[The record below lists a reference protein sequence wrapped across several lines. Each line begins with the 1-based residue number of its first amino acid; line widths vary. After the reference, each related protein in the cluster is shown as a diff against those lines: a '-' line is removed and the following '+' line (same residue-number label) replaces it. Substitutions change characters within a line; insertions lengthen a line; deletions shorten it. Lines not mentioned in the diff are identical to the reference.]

1 MLWYRAVAVEG
12 GKVIRLIGGG
22 SGGELM
28 EWLLKSE
35 LWSLFSATHRSKK
48 PKISE
53 LHTPLTLLWCC
64 CLCCCCCCCCCSFFF
79 YLVCGVCVFF
89 FFVCGVCVF

>member
-1 MLWYRAVAVEG
+1 MLWYRAVAVER

-35 LWSLFSATHRSKK
+35 LWSLFSAK
-48 PKISE
+48 
-53 LHTPLTLLWCC
+53 HTAPRNQKSASFIPL
-64 CLCCCCCCCCCSFFF
+64 
-79 YLVCGVCVFF
+79 
-89 FFVCGVCVF
+89 